1 MDTKPRALITGI
13 NGFTGRY
20 VAEELKQ
27 AGYEVYGLGN
37 QASSLPNY
45 HQVNLLSPDALSIVI
60 DEVKPQVVVH
70 LAAIAFVAHGNA
82 DDFYHVNIIGTRN
95 LLAALA
101 KHATKIEAVL
111 IASSANVYGNQAEG
125 KLSELKTPN
134 PSNDY
139 AVSKLAM
146 EYMAKTWSEQLPI
159 FITRPFNY
167 TGRGQS
173 PQFLIPKVV
182 SHFKNRQSVIELGNI
197 DVWRDFNDVRNVAK
211 AYNELIQKR
220 PIGETINICTG
231 TSTSLREIIKMAET
245 ICNHK
250 IHVVINP
257 DFVRSNEVK
266 VLCGSPDKL
275 MNLTNMQYKYSLEET
290 LRWMLE
296 NTE

>member
-1 MDTKPRALITGI
+1 MDSKPRALITGI

-20 VAEELKQ
+20 VAEELTQ

-37 QASSLPNY
+37 QASNLPNY
-45 HQVNLLSPDALSIVI
+45 YQVNLLNPDALSIVI
-60 DEVKPQVVVH
+60 NDVRPQVVVH

-82 DDFYHVNIIGTRN
+82 HDFYHVNIIGTRN

-101 KHATKIEAVL
+101 KHASTIESVL

-125 KLSELKTPN
+125 KLSELQTPN
-134 PSNDY
+134 PTNDY

-167 TGRGQS
+167 TGHGQS
-173 PQFLIPKVV
+173 PQFLIPKIV
-182 SHFKNRQSVIELGNI
+182 SHFKNRQPVIELGNI

-211 AYNELIQKR
+211 AYKELIQKR
-220 PIGETINICTG
+220 PTGETINICTG
-231 TSTSLREIIKMAET
+231 NSTSLREIIKMAET

-250 IHVVINP
+250 IRVVVNP
-257 DFVRSNEVK
+257 DFVRTNEVK
-266 VLCGSPDKL
+266 ILCGSPDKL
-275 MNLTNMQYKYSLEET
+275 LKITNMQYNYSLEET
-290 LRWMLE
+290 LLWMLE
-296 NTE
+296 NTQ

>member
-1 MDTKPRALITGI
+1 MDSKPRALITGI

-20 VAEELKQ
+20 VADELTL

-37 QASSLPNY
+37 QASNVPNY
-45 HQVNLLSPDALSIVI
+45 RQVNLLNPEALSIVI
-60 DEVKPQVVVH
+60 NEIKPQVVVH

-82 DDFYHVNIIGTRN
+82 DDFYHINIIGTRN

-101 KHATKIEAVL
+101 KHASTIETVL

-125 KLSELKTPN
+125 KLSETNPTS

-146 EYMAKTWSEQLPI
+146 EHMAKTWSDELPI

-167 TGRGQS
+167 TGCGQS
-173 PQFLIPKVV
+173 AQFLIPKIV
-182 SHFKNRQSVIELGNI
+182 SHFKKKQPVIELGNI

-211 AYNELIQKR
+211 AYKELIQKR

-231 TSTSLREIIKMAET
+231 ISTSLREIIEMAES
-245 ICNHK
+245 ISDHK
-250 IHVVINP
+250 IHIVVNP
-257 DFVRSNEVK
+257 NFVRSNEVK
-266 VLCGSPDKL
+266 VLCGSPEKL
-275 MNLTNMQYKYSLEET
+275 LSITSMQYIYSLEET
-290 LRWMLE
+290 LRWMIE
-296 NTE
+296 NRE